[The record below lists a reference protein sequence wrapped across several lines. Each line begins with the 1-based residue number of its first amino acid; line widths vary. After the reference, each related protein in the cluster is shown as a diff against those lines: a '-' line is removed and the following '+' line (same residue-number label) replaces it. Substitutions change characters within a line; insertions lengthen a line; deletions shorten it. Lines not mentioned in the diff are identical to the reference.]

1 MPLRATD
8 FIQLYVELGEK
19 GFDHIPN
26 LLEVAREKHVDNF
39 PEDKD
44 FEQSWRSV
52 KGRGLEKLLQFML
65 RRQLQD
71 LDLELL
77 QAQKVGESLKIDFG
91 EYGAHFPDVDLV
103 VFQRC
108 RNRVL
113 AILSIKASLRER
125 ATQTA
130 YWRLK
135 LRDYSPTRNVKV
147 FLLTPNSD
155 DILRN
160 NRQPNKQ
167 RAILET
173 DIDAIYIVNT
183 PDRSVSDYLY
193 PGIDSRIRLIDDLV
207 DDLQELSQTR

>member
-1 MPLRATD
+1 MPLRAND
-8 FIQLYVELGEK
+8 FIDLYVDLGEK
-19 GFDHIPN
+19 DFDSIPN
-26 LLEVAREKHVDNF
+26 LLEFAREKHEEDF
-39 PEDKD
+39 PDDKD

-52 KGRGLEKLLQFML
+52 KGRGLEKLLEFML

-77 QAQKVGESLKIDFG
+77 PAQRVGESLKIDFG

-103 VFQRC
+103 VFQRS

-160 NRQPNKQ
+160 NHHPNKQ

-183 PDRSVSDYLY
+183 PDRSISDYLY
-193 PGIDSRIRLIDDLV
+193 HGVESRIRLINDLV
-207 DDLQELSQTR
+207 EDLQELSQRR

>member
-1 MPLRATD
+1 MPLRAID
-8 FIQLYVELGEK
+8 FIQLYVKLGEK
-19 GFDHIPN
+19 DFDSIPK
-26 LLEVAREKHVDNF
+26 LLEVAREKHEEDFPDN
-39 PEDKD
+39 KD

-52 KGRGLEKLLQFML
+52 KGRGLEKLLEFML
-65 RRQLQD
+65 RRQLKD

-77 QAQKVGESLKIDFG
+77 HAQEVGTSLKIDFG
-91 EYGAHFPDVDLV
+91 EYGEHYPDVDLV
-103 VFQRC
+103 VFQRS

-135 LRDYSPTRNVKV
+135 LRDYSLTRNVKV

-160 NRQPNKQ
+160 NHQPNKQ

-183 PDRSVSDYLY
+183 PERSISDYIY
-193 PGIDSRIRLIDDLV
+193 TGIESRIRLIDDLV
-207 DDLQELSQTR
+207 DDLRELSQRR